1 MTPLSPA
8 PDLSPKGGGSSIHRN
23 KEVAPAVPE
32 GWKAKWSTRRERWY
46 YASPAGQSQWDLP
59 TAADVELGSCEH
71 DSTLEM
77 LLQLQAEFVAS
88 PTSMAKVGVCATPTS
103 PIYASTASSRDKAA
117 EIALVGVQMKQEL
130 KEQSAE
136 ESQNGTA
143 TTAAAAAADPFES
156 FLKEIN
162 ENDDEIGKIVAM
174 TPLSPAPD
182 LSPKGGGSS
191 IHRNKDVAP
200 AVPEGWKAKWST
212 RRERWYY
219 ASPAG
224 QS

>member
-1 MTPLSPA
+1 M
-8 PDLSPKGGGSSIHRN
+8 G
-23 KEVAPAVPE
+23 
-32 GWKAKWSTRRERWY
+32 
-46 YASPAGQSQWDLP
+46 
-59 TAADVELGSCEH
+59 
-71 DSTLEM
+71 
-77 LLQLQAEFVAS
+77 
-88 PTSMAKVGVCATPTS
+88 CATPTS
-103 PIYASTASSRDKAA
+103 PTDTSTAPSRDKAA
-117 EIALVGVQMKQEL
+117 EIARVGVQMKQEL

-143 TTAAAAAADPFES
+143 TAAAAAATAAAAAADPFES

-191 IHRNKDVAP
+191 IHRNKDLAP

-224 QS
+224 QSQWDLPTAADLDHNSTMELLEQLRGAIP

>member
-1 MTPLSPA
+1 MMNLKLEMQQELINSAAQLTISARTDQAAAVSLEGSAADPFASFLDELNQRDDEIGKIVAMTPLSPA

-23 KEVAPAVPE
+23 KDIAPAVPE

-88 PTSMAKVGVCATPTS
+88 PTSMAKVGICATPTS
-103 PIYASTASSRDKAA
+103 PTDTSTAPSRDKAA
-117 EIALVGVQMKQEL
+117 EIARVGVQMKQEL

-136 ESQNGTA
+136 ESQNGNA
-143 TTAAAAAADPFES
+143 TAAAAAAATAAAAD
-156 FLKEIN
+156 
-162 ENDDEIGKIVAM
+162 
-174 TPLSPAPD
+174 
-182 LSPKGGGSS
+182 
-191 IHRNKDVAP
+191 
-200 AVPEGWKAKWST
+200 
-212 RRERWYY
+212 
-219 ASPAG
+219 
-224 QS
+224 